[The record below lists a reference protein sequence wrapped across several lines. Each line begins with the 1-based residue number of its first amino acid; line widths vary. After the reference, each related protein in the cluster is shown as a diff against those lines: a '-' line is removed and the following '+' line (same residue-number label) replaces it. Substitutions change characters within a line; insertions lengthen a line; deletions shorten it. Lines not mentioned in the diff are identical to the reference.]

1 MHNLHALS
9 ERIRGDEFSGTIAV
23 GQRVR
28 ANIRGHD
35 GIVVAIRGQQHPE
48 TVRHLA
54 GVISMGGSAEFDVVF
69 SNGSVSTRLPEAILR
84 GSQWHIYGLVADRKE
99 IVGALAFADMTAAKK
114 NEEVRIE
121 SERRIRERDRIVK
134 DYPYLKQTSAQE
146 SSCVTAARNI
156 RTELARAFPEIK
168 FSVRRA
174 GFDRIDVSWLEGPTA
189 SEVREIGCKYE
200 AGYFDGM
207 QDMYVL
213 SMKCGP
219 RCSAASGISSN
230 TGPFRTA
237 CTIRSPATCPPSTIC
252 PMRRGTSTRRP

>member
-1 MHNLHALS
+1 MYNLHALS

-28 ANIRGHD
+28 AGIRGHD

-114 NEEVRIE
+114 NEEVTNRVGAPDKGTGSHRQGLSL
-121 SERRIRERDRIVK
+121 SETDKRPGILLRHRGTKHKNRTGPGFPGDKVLGEARRLRQDR
-134 DYPYLKQTSAQE
+134 
-146 SSCVTAARNI
+146 R
-156 RTELARAFPEIK
+156 ELAGR
-168 FSVRRA
+168 
-174 GFDRIDVSWLEGPTA
+174 TH
-189 SEVREIGCKYE
+189 RE
-200 AGYFDGM
+200 
-207 QDMYVL
+207 
-213 SMKCGP
+213 
-219 RCSAASGISSN
+219 
-230 TGPFRTA
+230 
-237 CTIRSPATCPPSTIC
+237 
-252 PMRRGTSTRRP
+252 